1 MTKTPEETLRDL
13 LELGEQATDG
23 VWFVFDGGRAECK
36 QFIAYEDPRRPAV
49 GTPLTLGAV
58 WSGGA
63 EETQPNAA
71 FIAASKNALP
81 ALREYMEEVKG
92 LREVAKAADALVN
105 HPKWGTWHYAEGD
118 EMYRDASAVREALS
132 RLGGK

>member
-81 ALREYMEEVKG
+81 ALRSLLEEVEARNSDDMITVPRKS
-92 LREVAKAADALVN
+92 LLTVVRHIDVN
-105 HPKWGTWHYAEGD
+105 AGPIHD
-118 EMYRDASAVREALS
+118 
-132 RLGGK
+132 